1 MAFGRSAHRKLVS
14 REDEAR
20 VVAAIRAAES
30 ATSGEIRVHIE
41 ARSGGDP
48 LAAARRWFVRL
59 KMHRTALRNGIL
71 FYVAVDERAF
81 AVLGDEGIHA
91 KVGPEF
97 WEALR
102 DILREAFSRGEYAA
116 GLTRAIA
123 VAGEGLSKHFPHR
136 GGDRNEL
143 PDGVSRG

>member
-14 REDEAR
+14 REDEAS

-48 LAAARRWFVRL
+48 LSAARRWFVRL

-81 AVLGDEGIHA
+81 AVVGDEGIHA

-97 WEALR
+97 WETLR
-102 DILREAFSRGEYAA
+102 DILREAFTRGEYAA
-116 GLTRAIA
+116 GLRGAIA
-123 VAGEGLSKHFPHR
+123 AAGEGLSRHFPHR